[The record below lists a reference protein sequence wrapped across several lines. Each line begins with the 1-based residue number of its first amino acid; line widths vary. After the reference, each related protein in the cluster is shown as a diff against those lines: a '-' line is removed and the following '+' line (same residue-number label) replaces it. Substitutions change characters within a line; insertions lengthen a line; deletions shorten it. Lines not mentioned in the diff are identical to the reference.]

1 MQYPA
6 LVEPAKEGGY
16 VVTFPDFPWGIT
28 QGDDENEV
36 NEMAVDALC
45 TMIQECIRKSEP
57 VPSPGKHRGR
67 RFRSI
72 RLPAL
77 QAAKT
82 ELYREFL
89 ASGIRKAELANRL
102 GMSKTS
108 VDRLFDLNQHSR
120 LDHIEAAFTA
130 LGKVLSI
137 EIRDAA

>member
-1 MQYPA
+1 MEYPA
-6 LVEPAKEGGY
+6 LFEPAEERGF
-16 VVTFPDFPWGIT
+16 VVTFPDFAWGIT
-28 QGDDENEV
+28 QGDDESEAT
-36 NEMAVDALC
+36 EMAVDALC
-45 TMIQECIRKSEP
+45 TMIQECIRKGEP
-57 VPSPGKHRGR
+57 VPCPGKHRGR

-82 ELYREFL
+82 ELYREFR
-89 ASGIRKAELANRL
+89 ASGIRKTELANRL
-102 GMSKTS
+102 GIPKTN
-108 VDRLFDLNQHSR
+108 VDRLFDLNHHSR

>member
-1 MQYPA
+1 MQYLA
-6 LVEPAKEGGY
+6 LFEPANEGGY

-28 QGDDENEV
+28 QGDDENEAQ
-36 NEMAVDALC
+36 EMAVDALC

-57 VPSPGKHRGR
+57 VPSPAKHRGR

-89 ASGIRKAELANRL
+89 ASGTRKADLANRL
-102 GMSKTS
+102 GIPKTS
-108 VDRLFDLNQHSR
+108 VD
-120 LDHIEAAFTA
+120 
-130 LGKVLSI
+130 
-137 EIRDAA
+137 